1 MCEAGSEASVVL
13 KLGFT
18 PVPMVLHP
26 CLPCGAARRPRSLAG
41 PPFPLGGRGVLG
53 TDKNG
58 SRPSRAFTGERA
70 LRSRSQLLFQNWNGP
85 REPDC

>member
-1 MCEAGSEASVVL
+1 MKQGDEASVVL

-18 PVPMVLHP
+18 PVPMVLRL

-41 PPFPLGGRGVLG
+41 RASSPSGAGVLLG

-58 SRPSRAFTGERA
+58 CRPSRAFTGERA
-70 LRSRSQLLFQNWNGP
+70 LRSRDQLLFQNWNGP

>member
-1 MCEAGSEASVVL
+1 MVL

-18 PVPMVLHP
+18 PVPMVAALVLALWSGP
-26 CLPCGAARRPRSLAG
+26 EAPVPGRAAFFPFAGAG
-41 PPFPLGGRGVLG
+41 GVLG
-53 TDKNG
+53 TDKN
-58 SRPSRAFTGERA
+58 SCRPSRAFTGERA